1 MPSFNQTDLLLQK
14 PKLIRITTVP
24 IALAYP
30 LNGQPS
36 FMHNHGYEVLLVSAA
51 GKELD
56 LVKKQEECPHTVVPM
71 TRKITPLKDLK
82 ALYLLIRLFRKEK
95 PAIVHTE
102 TPKAGLLGMIA
113 AWFCRVPIRIHTV
126 AGLPLMVAH
135 GLTLKILQAV
145 EMITYAAATQ
155 VWPNS
160 NSLKEYILKHRFCS
174 PGKLTVIG
182 QGSSN
187 GIDTLRFH
195 PDAIANDQLNEIKD
209 KIQYNPQACYLLFV
223 GRLVKDKGIVELVT
237 AFKALKKQIPGL
249 KLMLVGQYEEEL
261 DPIPE
266 DIYHEILHNRDIL
279 HVSWTDKV
287 EYYMALA
294 NYFVFPT
301 YREGFPNVLLEAA
314 AMQLPILCSRIGGN
328 TDIVTENTGSLFA
341 VKDTGALKEAIQHAL
356 QQADEMKQKARTLH
370 AMVIEKYKREV
381 FWQHMLQEYNKLVKE
396 NKRLHN

>member
-1 MPSFNQTDLLLQK
+1 MLQK

-30 LNGQPS
+30 LSGQPT
-36 FMHNHGYEVLLVSAA
+36 FMHNHGYQVLLVSAA

-71 TRKITPLKDLK
+71 TRKITPLKDIK

-113 AWFCRVPIRIHTV
+113 AWFCGVPIRIHTV

-135 GLTLKILQAV
+135 GLKLKILQWV
-145 EMITYAAATQ
+145 ETITYAAATQ

-160 NSLKEYILKHRFCS
+160 TSLKEYIEKHKFCS
-174 PGKLTVIG
+174 LRKLMVIG
-182 QGSSN
+182 KGSSN
-187 GIDTLRFH
+187 GIDTARF
-195 PDAIANDQLNEIKD
+195 NLNTLDTEKLKKIQE
-209 KIQYNPQACYLLFV
+209 KIQYDQKNCYLLFV
-223 GRLVKDKGIVELVT
+223 GRLVKDKGIVELVS
-237 AFKALKKQIPGL
+237 AFKALKKQTPQL

-279 HVSWTDKV
+279 HISWTDKV

-328 TDIVTENTGSLFA
+328 VDIVTENTGCLFT
-341 VKDTGALKEAIQHAL
+341 VKDTGALSGAIQNAM
-356 QQADEMKQKARTLH
+356 QATAKMKQKAMTLH
-370 AMVIEKYKREV
+370 TMVIENYNREI
-381 FWQHMLQEYNKLVKE
+381 FWQQMLQQYNMLVME
-396 NKRLHN
+396 NKRLKN